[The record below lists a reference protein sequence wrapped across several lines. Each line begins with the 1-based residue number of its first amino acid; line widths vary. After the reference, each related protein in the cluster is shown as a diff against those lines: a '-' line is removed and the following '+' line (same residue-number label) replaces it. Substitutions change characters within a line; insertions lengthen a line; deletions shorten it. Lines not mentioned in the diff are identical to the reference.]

1 MLNLVMLLWALT
13 YIDRGICVGIGVGI
27 GASVGDG
34 IGVGDTKTFIVGNT
48 GWRASECVGDVG
60 GTS

>member
-1 MLNLVMLLWALT
+1 MLLWALT
-13 YIDRGICVGIGVGI
+13 YFDRGIGVGIGIGI

-34 IGVGDTKTFIVGNT
+34 ICVGNTQTFIVGNT
-48 GWRASECVGDVG
+48 GWRVSECVGDVPVG